1 MPVPSSYDALRG
13 LMKQE
18 PPTAGGPLR
27 TPRNRQLVPF
37 EYDPQPSPR
46 QALRTPPATLG
57 LLPHSADAGPR
68 PGPRWTPSSTAATLS
83 LAGAGLGLAIRLTL
97 KDELPL
103 VAVLY
108 YALPWPVVAALVA
121 LAALLW
127 AHAGRGRAA
136 AATALVAGAIALGWG
151 ADVRGLAVPRHE
163 PGDLRAQFWN
173 VNRLRGGRPLI
184 ESLRSEQADL
194 IGIVEGRRG
203 PRFWRSAFP
212 ELDVA
217 YPGRGIVLAARG
229 RIESATLA
237 RFGRR
242 SSVASFDV
250 RVDGEPLRVHVV
262 DLESLLWSP
271 RGPLLRRV
279 ADIVLAP
286 SPAPVLVMGDF
297 NTPIDSVWLGPLRH
311 GLSNPFETAR
321 ADPLP
326 TWPSPFPFV
335 AIDQVWLDPRLEV
348 TAARR
353 RLDVGLSDHAR
364 LVVSLRRAP
373 PGRQAVRPGVHRANP
388 GGAP

>member
-1 MPVPSSYDALRG
+1 
-13 LMKQE
+13 
-18 PPTAGGPLR
+18 
-27 TPRNRQLVPF
+27 
-37 EYDPQPSPR
+37 
-46 QALRTPPATLG
+46 
-57 LLPHSADAGPR
+57 LPHSAEAGPR
-68 PGPRWTPSSTAATLS
+68 PGPRWTPTSTAATLS

-136 AATALVAGAIALGWG
+136 AATARVAGAIALGWG
-151 ADVRGLAVPRHE
+151 ADVPRHE

-173 VNRLRGGRPLI
+173 VDRLRGGRPLI

-262 DLESLLWSP
+262 DLES
-271 RGPLLRRV
+271 
-279 ADIVLAP
+279 
-286 SPAPVLVMGDF
+286 VLVMGDF
-297 NTPIDSVWLGPLRH
+297 NTPLDSVWLGPLRQ